1 MEAAQIRES
10 KGGAMR
16 DDQTFFS
23 FDHLVGKS
31 QFFRELIERIKVV
44 AQYEVAVLIE
54 GESGTGKELVA
65 RAIHYNSPRK
75 DKEFVVINCSAFS
88 DSLLESELFGYVKGS
103 FTGAM
108 AEKMGLFEVADQG
121 TFFLDEIGDMSMAL
135 QVKILRVL
143 HEGTFFKV
151 GGTKP
156 VKVNVRI
163 VAATNRNLRQMIQEG
178 KFRED
183 LFYRINVVNLAI
195 PPLRERKEDIEVLGE
210 YILENI
216 AKKNQDEKKVL
227 SSEAVQILRRHDWP
241 GNVRELENEL
251 EKAVIFS
258 SDKKTITE
266 VSLSPELL
274 NLVQARKMESLEDG
288 DASFS
293 LKEIKKKAME
303 KVERAVIRKGLEKTN
318 WNKSACAKLL
328 KISRVDLIRKIA
340 RYEIERA

>member
-1 MEAAQIRES
+1 MKA
-10 KGGAMR
+10 
-16 DDQTFFS
+16 DQTFFS

-31 QFFRELIERIKVV
+31 QLFRDLIERIKVV

-121 TFFLDEIGDMSMAL
+121 TFFLDEIGDMSTAL

-143 HEGTFFKV
+143 QEGTFFKV

-156 VKVNVRI
+156 QKVNVRI

-195 PPLRERKEDIEVLGE
+195 SPLRERKEDIEVLGD

-216 AKKNQDEKKVL
+216 AKKNQDEKKSL
-227 SSEAVQILRRHDWP
+227 SAEAIQIMKRHDWP

-258 SDKKTITE
+258 GDKKIITE

-274 NLVQARKMESLEDG
+274 NLVQTRKMESLEDG
-288 DASFS
+288 GGAFS
-293 LKEIKKKAME
+293 LKEIKKKAVE
-303 KVERAVIRKGLEKTN
+303 KVEREVIRKGLEKTN

>member
-1 MEAAQIRES
+1 
-10 KGGAMR
+10 MR
-16 DDQTFFS
+16 DDQAFFS

-31 QFFRELIERIKVV
+31 QLFRDLIERIKVV

-143 HEGTFFKV
+143 QEGTFFKV

-195 PPLRERKEDIEVLGE
+195 PPLRDRKEDIEVLGE

-216 AKKNQDEKKVL
+216 AKKNQDEKKAL

-303 KVERAVIRKGLEKTN
+303 KVERAVIRKGLERTN

-340 RYEIERA
+340 RYEIERS

>member
-1 MEAAQIRES
+1 M
-10 KGGAMR
+10 KT
-16 DDQTFFS
+16 DQTFFS

-31 QFFRELIERIKVV
+31 QLFRDLIEKIKVV

-121 TFFLDEIGDMSMAL
+121 TFFLDEIGDMSPAL

-143 HEGTFFKV
+143 QENTFFKV
-151 GGTKP
+151 GGTKA
-156 VKVNVRI
+156 VRVNVRI
-163 VAATNRNLRQMIQEG
+163 VAATNRNLRQMVQQG

-195 PPLRERKEDIEVLGE
+195 PPLRERKEDIDVLTE
-210 YILENI
+210 HILENI
-216 AKKNQDEKKVL
+216 AKKNREEKKIL
-227 SSEAVQILRRHDWP
+227 SSEAIQILKRHDWP

-251 EKAVIFS
+251 EKATIFS
-258 SDKKTITE
+258 GDKKIINE
-266 VSLSPELL
+266 VSLSPEFLY
-274 NLVQARKMESLEDG
+274 QIQTKKRESLEG
-288 DASFS
+288 GEGTVS
-293 LKEIKKKAME
+293 LKEMKKKAVE
-303 KVERAVIRKGLEKTN
+303 QVEREVIRKGLEKTN
-318 WNKSACAKLL
+318 WNKSACAKFLQ
-328 KISRVDLIRKIA
+328 ISRVDLIRKIA
-340 RYEIERA
+340 RYKIERT